1 MKSLRLSRL
10 FIGAIF
16 LINFAVNTLVGAVF
30 LILMLL
36 DLLNAAPVVLGIAYV
51 LSVAL
56 LGTLLAAVVS
66 RRLFSRFGELSGA
79 MEKVAGGDYSVR
91 LPEDNAPAELGD
103 MTRSFNRMARE
114 LEGTE
119 LMRSDFISSVSH
131 QFKTP
136 LAAMEGYGA
145 LLGRDNLSTEER
157 REYSQ
162 RLSSASRRLGR
173 LTESILLLS
182 RLESGS
188 QAIERSPV
196 RLDRQ
201 IRQCVLDL
209 ESAWS
214 ERSITPEAELEAV
227 TVSGSADLLREVWT
241 NLIDNAVKFS
251 PEGGTVSLSLSEG
264 PQGALFTVRDHGPG
278 LSQEALSRAFEKFY
292 RADKARTG
300 AGNGLGLALVKDI
313 VTCHGGTVSCE
324 NAPDGGAVFKVSLPI

>member
-1 MKSLRLSRL
+1 
-10 FIGAIF
+10 
-16 LINFAVNTLVGAVF
+16 
-30 LILMLL
+30 
-36 DLLNAAPVVLGIAYV
+36 
-51 LSVAL
+51 
-56 LGTLLAAVVS
+56 
-66 RRLFSRFGELSGA
+66 

-182 RLESGS
+182 RLENGS

-264 PQGALFTVRDHGPG
+264 PQGALFTVRDHGLMALDTSLILSPYFSTASWEISTDISG
-278 LSQEALSRAFEKFY
+278 LSTFCNSTILM
-292 RADKARTG
+292 
-300 AGNGLGLALVKDI
+300 
-313 VTCHGGTVSCE
+313 
-324 NAPDGGAVFKVSLPI
+324 PD